1 MRIGVVG
8 HGVVGRRVVSNLF
21 DRPDVTRIL
30 LITARQTLAGQ
41 VKVTLTDERAL
52 RDEAE
57 VVVLATPDPQHE
69 AARVYLE
76 AGCGVVTTSD
86 DATDVESLLALARLA
101 SRRGCTFV
109 VGAAASPGLTGL
121 LARLA
126 AEELDTVDEIH
137 VAFHG
142 TGGPAC
148 ARQHH
153 AALGSLSRVWYDG
166 AWQERPGGTG
176 RELCWFPDPIG
187 AHDCYRAALPD
198 PLLLHRAFPE
208 ARRVTARMTATRRD
222 RLTARLPML
231 RPPHPEALEGS
242 VRVEV
247 RGPAAEARGAV
258 LLGVAAPLG
267 AVAGAVAAA
276 VATAAGRGTLPP
288 GLVVL
293 GQSQVPTASLLRE
306 VAETG
311 ITVHRFVGT
320 LSQTSW

>member
-1 MRIGVVG
+1 MRIGVAG
-8 HGVVGRRVVSNLF
+8 HGVVGRRLVSNLF
-21 DRPDVTRIL
+21 DRPEVSRIL
-30 LITARQTLAGQ
+30 LITSRQTLAGQ
-41 VKVTLTDERAL
+41 EKVTLTDERAL
-52 RDEAE
+52 RDEVD

-76 AGCGVVTTSD
+76 AGRAVVATSD
-86 DATDVESLLALARLA
+86 DEADVEALLALERLA
-101 SRRGCTFV
+101 AHVGRTLV

-121 LARLA
+121 LARMA
-126 AEELDTVDEIH
+126 ADELDAVDEIH

-153 AALGSLSRVWYDG
+153 QALGSLSRVWNDG
-166 AWQERPGGTG
+166 GWQERPGGTG

-208 ARRVTARMTATRRD
+208 ASRITARMTATRRD

-247 RGPAAEARGAV
+247 RGPAGASRAAV
-258 LLGVAAPLG
+258 LLGVCSPLG
-267 AVAGAVAAA
+267 TLAGAVAAA
-276 VATAAGRGTLPP
+276 VATAVGRGDLPS

-293 GQSQVPTASLLRE
+293 GDARVPAGALLRD
-306 VAETG
+306 VAASG
-311 ITVHRFVGT
+311 IALHRFVGT
-320 LSQTSW
+320 TSQTSW